1 MGRVVNPPGLGRRAV
16 GKDDRKMS
24 SIPPRDRPVKR
35 DY

>member
-16 GKDDRKMS
+16 GKDDRKKIP
-24 SIPPRDRPVKR
+24 SIPPRDRVKR